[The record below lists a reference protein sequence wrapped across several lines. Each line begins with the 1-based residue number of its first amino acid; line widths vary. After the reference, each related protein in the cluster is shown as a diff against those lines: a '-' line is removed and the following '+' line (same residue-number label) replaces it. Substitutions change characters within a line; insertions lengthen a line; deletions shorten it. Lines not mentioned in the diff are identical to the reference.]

1 MNPSAASLV
10 AADRAE
16 LNGGLVMIF
25 CLIILVTAWLIRDTW
40 ARFRA
45 GTPLREALDE
55 TLADWSSGNTWNRV
69 EDDEPVTV
77 IIDVRPVLIDA
88 EKNGWV

>member
-1 MNPSAASLV
+1 MNPSAASLI

-25 CLIILVTAWLIRDTW
+25 CLIILVTAWLVRDTW

-45 GTPLREALDE
+45 GTPLRDAVDE
-55 TLADWSSGNTWNRV
+55 TLADWSGNTWNHT
-69 EDDEPVTV
+69 EADEPVTV
-77 IIDVRPVLIDA
+77 VIDVRPVLIDA
-88 EKNGWV
+88 QKNGWV